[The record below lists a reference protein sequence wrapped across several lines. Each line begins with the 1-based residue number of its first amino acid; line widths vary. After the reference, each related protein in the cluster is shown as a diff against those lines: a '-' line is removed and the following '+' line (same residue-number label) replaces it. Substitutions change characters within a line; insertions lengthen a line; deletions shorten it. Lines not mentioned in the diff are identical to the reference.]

1 MDMKTINKKGR
12 RIAIIAML
20 CVIATFLGAE
30 VSEAKTLQ
38 EVTNFGTD
46 EQVNLSRL
54 EGLIAAPEPE
64 ATSIPIL
71 EGLVSTPES
80 EGTNLPM
87 LEETEEPQGLTD
99 QVEKDE
105 EELKPIEECEETHYA
120 VVSGEGVNFRV
131 APGITSKIKD
141 CLPKGNPLEVLSRKK
156 LEGDNY
162 EWCKVKNLNNGEI
175 GFMYGKYVKEVSS
188 VEKAKEK
195 NKDTIREEKL
205 ITEKEGINR
214 RKVAVK
220 NPIRKKEE
228 TSSKKTKS
236 SKASVKEMKEYA
248 KQFCK
253 QKYDWGNDQFKCL
266 EELWERESGWNPN
279 CVYNG
284 CYGIPQRKA
293 LSDRPVTKEF
303 KENWKVQVKWGC
315 EYIKL
320 KYGKPSAALAHSDRT
335 NWY

>member
-1 MDMKTINKKGR
+1 MKTINKQGR
-12 RIAIIAML
+12 NIAIIAMM
-20 CVIATFLGAE
+20 CIIAVFVSAE

-38 EVTNFGTD
+38 EVTTFADNG
-46 EQVNLSRL
+46 EVNLPMMV
-54 EGLIAAPEPE
+54 EVMANPESE
-64 ATSIPIL
+64 VTSIPMLDGSIDTL
-71 EGLVSTPES
+71 DPEAASTK
-80 EGTNLPM
+80 M
-87 LEETEEPQGLTD
+87 LEETVESRGLTD
-99 QVEKDE
+99 HIEKIE
-105 EELKPIEECEETHYA
+105 GNLQSIEEYEETTYA

-131 APGITSKIKD
+131 APGTTSKIKD

-156 LEGDNY
+156 LAGDSC
-162 EWCKVKNLNNGEI
+162 EWCEVKNLNNGKI

-188 VEKAKEK
+188 IEKAKEK
-195 NKDTIREEKL
+195 NKNTIREEKL

-228 TSSKKTKS
+228 TNSKKTKS

-248 KQFCK
+248 KQLCK
-253 QKYDWGNDQFKCL
+253 EKYDWGNDQFKCL
-266 EELWERESGWNPN
+266 EKLWERESGWNPN

-293 LSDRPVTKEF
+293 LPDRPVTKEF